1 MNRHL
6 EALANVLAEIE
17 ADREALNARE
27 RELARQAEEMT
38 LHQRVRQAE
47 AMGRQLERE
56 RVVMLIDAQLAELG
70 RAGLNAVTLRALRD
84 QVLGLGP

>member
-70 RAGLNAVTLRALRD
+70 RAGLNAVALRALRD
-84 QVLGLGP
+84 QVRGLGP